1 MHFVQPSVRS
11 EHLRIDKD
19 TTPSYTRCKS
29 YKRRSK
35 IDIKRN
41 YIPRKIW
48 SIVVKR
54 PSFFGYIQA
63 NETSTNHH
71 IAVPYCIFSMK
82 TVDER
87 VSSSTVDRRGEVGG
101 STKGSDSSSS
111 TEDSASDGCV
121 SENLEVRYGLLLS
134 ANGSSPAEDCASTV
148 WLEENEVSRAPFW
161 YTDPST
167 EDCVL
172 DPWVTEDG
180 RSWVSALA
188 QKGSQETVVVAVD
201 NLVGVVETVERSN
214 SFTDG
219 S

>member
-1 MHFVQPSVRS
+1 MQVLQKKVQNRYQTKLHSTKDRVHRS
-11 EHLRIDKD
+11 DKA
-19 TTPSYTRCKS
+19 
-29 YKRRSK
+29 
-35 IDIKRN
+35 N
-41 YIPRKIW
+41 
-48 SIVVKR
+48 
-54 PSFFGYIQA
+54 GYQA
-63 NETSTNHH
+63 NETVVQTITS
-71 IAVPYCIFSMK
+71 PYHTDIVEHQRGNKAEEDIKPTCILSMK

-111 TEDSASDGCV
+111 AEDSASDGCV

-134 ANGSSPAEDCASTV
+134 AKGSSPAEDCASTV

-167 EDCVL
+167 DDCVL

-201 NLVGVVETVERSN
+201 NLVGVVEMLEGSN